1 MSRDGD
7 LALSHEGEGSP
18 LPRLT
23 PPPGIPFR
31 LLPIL
36 PQHQQGGGTGVGR
49 PTAGGR
55 GGGRSPRAAD
65 LGPVCPG
72 RGPSSQPVLRLWR
85 SSEKVGLQAG
95 LELVARRAVTVTV
108 KPVSPAPSDGALRC
122 TEEKARLV
130 GNMTGHRLPAA
141 LGGDGVLVGMQGA
154 GRRSPAS
161 PGIPSVNTLRP
172 GALQAPP
179 PTWLPVRARH
189 SGTGPEV
196 LRHKEGQGS
205 ERHG

>member
-1 MSRDGD
+1 M
-7 LALSHEGEGSP
+7 
-18 LPRLT
+18 
-23 PPPGIPFR
+23 
-31 LLPIL
+31 
-36 PQHQQGGGTGVGR
+36 
-49 PTAGGR
+49 
-55 GGGRSPRAAD
+55 
-65 LGPVCPG
+65 
-72 RGPSSQPVLRLWR
+72 
-85 SSEKVGLQAG
+85 
-95 LELVARRAVTVTV
+95 
-108 KPVSPAPSDGALRC
+108 
-122 TEEKARLV
+122 

-196 LRHKEGQGS
+196 LRHKEDQGS

>member
-7 LALSHEGEGSP
+7 LALSHEGEGAP
-18 LPRLT
+18 LPLLT

-49 PTAGGR
+49 PTAGGG
-55 GGGRSPRAAD
+55 GGGRSRRAAD

-72 RGPSSQPVLRLWR
+72 RGPSSQSVLRLWR

-141 LGGDGVLVGMQGA
+141 LVGTASSWECREQAGGAQPPRAYPLSTPSALGPCRHHRPPGSLSGLGTL
-154 GRRSPAS
+154 GPA
-161 PGIPSVNTLRP
+161 P
-172 GALQAPP
+172 
-179 PTWLPVRARH
+179 
-189 SGTGPEV
+189 
-196 LRHKEGQGS
+196 KF
-205 ERHG
+205 

>member
-7 LALSHEGEGSP
+7 LALSHEGEGAP

-36 PQHQQGGGTGVGR
+36 LSTSREAAQVWGR

-55 GGGRSPRAAD
+55 GGAD

-141 LGGDGVLVGMQGA
+141 LGGDGVLVGMWGA

-196 LRHKEGQGS
+196 LRHKEDQGS